1 MKALSGFTLLA
12 FSLSFMF
19 VLGFCSAVY
28 AHTPFI
34 APTAFE
40 PAHKGWISLDAGF
53 AETFFHSDVAFD
65 KGNFQVLTPAGVW
78 VAPARV
84 EQFTSRSVL
93 EYQAQQDGTYRFSTG
108 TRFGAVFRM
117 YELNGERK
125 HTRDPKEVLPK
136 GHKLLDHYQSVTLAE
151 TYVTLKA
158 PDNSALKPY
167 NKGLELVPITH
178 PSDLYAGEAFEFSV
192 LLDGKPLVNQPV
204 SIFSAQDSTQQQ
216 QPAYT
221 TTTDHSGNA
230 SVVFKNAGIYL
241 LHLRKSAPAPKGAE
255 APNYGYIYTLSFALQ
270 PAL

>member
-1 MKALSGFTLLA
+1 MKTLLSIA
-12 FSLSFMF
+12 LPFLYLC
-19 VLGFCSAVY
+19 VLGAPVVH

-34 APTAFE
+34 APVAFE
-40 PAHKGWISLDAGF
+40 PAHQGWISLDAGF

-65 KGNFQVLTPAGVW
+65 KGHFQVLTPAGTW

-93 EYQAQQDGTYRFSTG
+93 EYQAQQEGTYRFTTG
-108 TRFGAVFRM
+108 TRLGAVFRM

-158 PDNSALKPY
+158 PTTAAFKPY

-178 PSDLYAGEAFEFSV
+178 PNDLYAGELFEFSV
-192 LLDGKPLVNQPV
+192 LLDGNPLVEQPV
-204 SIFSAQDSTQQQ
+204 SIFSAQDATQQQ
-216 QPAYT
+216 QPVLTA
-221 TTTDHSGNA
+221 TTDRQGKA
-230 SVVFKNAGIYL
+230 SITLNSPGVYL

-255 APNYGYIYTLSFALQ
+255 APHYGYIYTLSFAMQ
-270 PAL
+270 PEL